1 MRIIEIEY
9 GKLISSDFNNE
20 KITVRAVVEEGENP
34 EEVCDKL
41 KEFVERQFG
50 RDIKEM
56 AKREL
61 LEELKQRLME

>member
-9 GKLISSDFNNE
+9 GKLISNDFNNE

-56 AKREL
+56 AKKEL

>member
-9 GKLISSDFNNE
+9 GKLISNDFNNE
-20 KITVRAVVEEGENP
+20 KIIVRAVVEEGENP

-41 KEFVERQFG
+41 KEFVEKQFG

-56 AKREL
+56 AKKEL

>member
-9 GKLISSDFNNE
+9 GKLISNDFNNE

-41 KEFVERQFG
+41 KEFVEKQFG

-56 AKREL
+56 AKKEL